1 MTAVIGMNFTMKK
14 SAIKFPVVYDIFDSP
29 LGKLYLTF
37 SGDSLS
43 GISFTK
49 PSDISFKKGS
59 APENFI
65 KELDLYFKGSNSK
78 FAQKIKFLSGT
89 EFEIKVWHALNEIPY
104 GETKTYKWIAEKIG
118 NPSAVRAVGR
128 ALSKN
133 PIPIVV
139 PCHRVIESDGS
150 IGGYSSGVNVK
161 KRLLEMEYYS
171 GKAMNNDK

>member
-1 MTAVIGMNFTMKK
+1 MKK
-14 SAIKFPVVYDIFDSP
+14 STIKFPVIYDIFDSP

-43 GISFTK
+43 GVSFTK
-49 PSDISFKKGS
+49 PSAISFKKGS

-65 KELDLYFKGSNSK
+65 KELDLYFKGLNST
-78 FAQKIKFLSGT
+78 FSQKIKLLSGT
-89 EFEIKVWHALNEIPY
+89 EFELKVWHALNDIPY

-118 NPSAVRAVGR
+118 SPSAVRAVGQ

-133 PIPIVV
+133 PIPIVI

-150 IGGYSSGVNVK
+150 IGGYSSGANIK

-171 GKAMNNDK
+171 RKAMNNDEPQ

>member
-1 MTAVIGMNFTMKK
+1 M
-14 SAIKFPVVYDIFDSP
+14 
-29 LGKLYLTF
+29 
-37 SGDSLS
+37 
-43 GISFTK
+43 
-49 PSDISFKKGS
+49 
-59 APENFI
+59 
-65 KELDLYFKGSNSK
+65 
-78 FAQKIKFLSGT
+78 
-89 EFEIKVWHALNEIPY
+89 KVWYALNEIPY

-118 NPSAVRAVGR
+118 KPAAVRAVGQ

-171 GKAMNNDK
+171 GKTMNNDEKLP